1 MIFADISFFYFLFSP
16 ANHFSPYLSVSDIRS
31 NNLLYFILCIF
42 LIDFFYFINLC
53 TYYLMFHV
61 GGKYNHNL
69 IWCLEETLKH
79 RIPAVFWHNIYYL
92 LFFLCF
98 LWVACSYGCIL
109 GKINCGISCFRHQ
122 NETQVWK
129 VSHHTDIKNFLKN
142 KNWNEKYVKP

>member
-1 MIFADISFFYFLFSP
+1 MYF
-16 ANHFSPYLSVSDIRS
+16 V
-31 NNLLYFILCIF
+31 LCIF
-42 LIDFFYFINLC
+42 QIDFFYFINLC

-122 NETQVWK
+122 NKTRVWQ
-129 VSHHTDIKNFLKN
+129 VSHYTDIKNFLNSKN
-142 KNWNEKYVKP
+142 ETEKYVEVWFYMNGPSKLHAAISSKPFFGLV

>member
-98 LWVACSYGCIL
+98 LWVACSYGGIL
-109 GKINCGISCFRHQ
+109 GKINCGISCFRHE
-122 NETQVWK
+122 NKTQVWQ
-129 VSHHTDIKNFLKN
+129 VFHYTDMYKKISKQ
-142 KNWNEKYVKP
+142 